1 VLRPTLLLLALT
13 LLGCEGPRFVTVQ
26 VEIPDLDGKLTP
38 LRGVTVTALPFD
50 RDSLVRVMEQEHGG
64 NRPHVAR
71 LDSLYDVFRGPFLDY
86 FRADQR
92 RSAVRDSI
100 NRGQLPQSALD
111 AAEADVAAA
120 KDALNKARAAVSGP
134 IDSLRA
140 AVSRWEDSTYRGFD
154 RRAKTLMDSTG
165 GKPISD
171 TTNARGTTELTL
183 RPLPGGWWISASSW
197 DPLDPNRIW
206 YWNVKVEGDTVR
218 LDDKSGQH
226 RSR

>member
-1 VLRPTLLLLALT
+1 M
-13 LLGCEGPRFVTVQ
+13 Q

-50 RDSLVRVMEQEHGG
+50 RDSLVRVMEQERGG
-64 NRPHVAR
+64 IRPHVAQ
-71 LDSLYDVFRGPFLDY
+71 LDSLYDAFRGPFLDY

-92 RSAVRDSI
+92 RAAVSDSVAK
-100 NRGQLPQSALD
+100 GALPPSALD
-111 AAEADVAAA
+111 SAEARVAATRE
-120 KDALNKARAAVSGP
+120 ALSKARAAVGGP

-140 AVSRWEDSTYRGFD
+140 TVSDWEDSTYRGFD
-154 RRAKTLMDSTG
+154 SRAKALMDSTG
-165 GKPISD
+165 GKPVSD
-171 TTNARGTTELTL
+171 TTNASGTTTLTL

-206 YWNVKVEGDTVR
+206 YWNVRVKADTVR
-218 LDDKSGQH
+218 LDDKTGQH

>member
-1 VLRPTLLLLALT
+1 MLRPTLLLLVLT
-13 LLGCEGPRFVTVQ
+13 LLGCKGPRYVTVQ
-26 VEIPDLDGKLTP
+26 VEIPDLDGNLTP

-50 RDSLVRVMEQEHGG
+50 RDSLVRAMEQEHGG
-64 NRPHVAR
+64 SRPHVAR
-71 LDSLYDVFRGPFLDY
+71 LDSLYDVFRQPFLAY

-92 RSAVRDSI
+92 RAAVRDSVS
-100 NRGQLPQSALD
+100 RGQLPRSALD
-111 AAEADVAAA
+111 SAEADAVAARE
-120 KDALNKARAAVSGP
+120 ALNKVRTAVSGP

-140 AVSRWEDSTYRGFD
+140 EVSHWEDSTYRGFD

-171 TTNARGTTELTL
+171 TTNASGTTKLTL
-183 RPLPGGWWISASSW
+183 RPLPGGWWISANSW

-218 LDDKSGQH
+218 LDDKTGQH

>member
-1 VLRPTLLLLALT
+1 MLRPTLLLLALT

-50 RDSLVRVMEQEHGG
+50 RDSLVQVMEREHGG
-64 NRPHVAR
+64 ARPHVAR
-71 LDSLYDVFRGPFLDY
+71 LDSLYDAFRGPFLDY

>member
-1 VLRPTLLLLALT
+1 MLRPTLLLLALA
-13 LLGCEGPRFVTVQ
+13 LLGCEGPRFVTVK
-26 VEIPDLDGKLTP
+26 VEIPDLDGNLTP

-50 RDSLVRVMEQEHGG
+50 RDSLVRVMEREHGG
-64 NRPHVAR
+64 ARPHVAR
-71 LDSLYDVFRGPFLDY
+71 LDSLYGAFRGPFLAY

-92 RSAVRDSI
+92 RTAVRDSVS
-100 NRGQLPQSALD
+100 RGQLPQSALD
-111 AAEADVAAA
+111 AAEAEVATAR
-120 KDALNKARAAVSGP
+120 DSLNQARAALGGP

-154 RRAKTLMDSTG
+154 RRAKALMDSTG
-165 GKPISD
+165 GKPVSD
-171 TTNARGTTELTL
+171 TTNASGTTELTL
-183 RPLPGGWWISASSW
+183 RPLPGGWWVSASSW

-206 YWNVKVEGDTVR
+206 YWNVRVEGDTVR

>member
-92 RSAVRDSI
+92 RSAVRDSV